1 MGVPKKQPE
10 KPNSG
15 PEKKPVEPPNGAR
28 RLWDY
33 LTRLASA
40 ATLVIA
46 GAIIAHEIRLSV
58 IESTRFTAKD
68 SVILEKTIRG
78 QWADDIRELKL
89 QMKALDLT
97 VRENLTLMN
106 ERFLKL
112 MRENNK

>member
-1 MGVPKKQPE
+1 MNEVKSDLNTKSPTK
-10 KPNSG
+10 
-15 PEKKPVEPPNGAR
+15 KKPMENGNGTR

-58 IESTRFTAKD
+58 IENTRFTAKD
-68 SVILEKTIRG
+68 SVIMEKTMRG
-78 QWADDIRELKL
+78 QWETDMRDLKI
-89 QMKALDLT
+89 QMKALEIT

-112 MRENNK
+112 IQEDRK

>member
-1 MGVPKKQPE
+1 MNAGAPKPTSSTTSKKVKMIPE
-10 KPNSG
+10 
-15 PEKKPVEPPNGAR
+15 NGTR

-58 IESTRFTAKD
+58 IENTRFTAKD
-68 SVILEKTIRG
+68 SVIMEKALRG
-78 QWADDIRELKL
+78 QWETDMRDLKI
-89 QMKALDLT
+89 QMKALEVT

-112 MRENNK
+112 IQEDRK